1 MRCFADCNI
10 PHPLDLLR
18 LGGSSNWKLLNEK
31 MLEYIDDQELIRLVQ
46 ERKDEPLVDVD
57 LDRYL

>member
-1 MRCFADCNI
+1 MAI
-10 PHPLDLLR
+10 
-18 LGGSSNWKLLNEK
+18 LNRNKPEFYCVPQELYEK